1 MPRDVLVS
9 EAINTALNV
18 VVLAG
23 IPFFGYYLYHRWR
36 WKRGLAEVARR
47 AGLQGLELR
56 YLAYSL
62 VFTAVVLALLLVWPP
77 DLQALGRESS
87 PQHIFVGLDLGPAVV
102 MALLYGVVKTGF
114 SEELLFRGLIAGSL
128 SRRLS
133 LGWANFW
140 QAVIFILPHL
150 TLAFLAPELRG
161 YLVVIFAGAFFVGWL
176 RIKSGSILGPWL
188 IHATLNTA
196 VCLFVALRT

>member
-1 MPRDVLVS
+1 MLSTLLVS
-9 EAINTALNV
+9 AAIGTALNV

-23 IPFFGYYLYHRWR
+23 IPFFGYYLFHRWR
-36 WKRGLAEVARR
+36 RNRGLAEVARR

-56 YLAYSL
+56 YLGYSL
-62 VFTAVVLALLLVWPP
+62 AFTAVVLALLLIWPP
-77 DLQALGRESS
+77 PLQALVRKSS
-87 PQHIFVGLDLGPAVV
+87 PQHVFVGLDLGPAVV
-102 MALLYGVVKTGF
+102 LALLFGVIKTGF

-140 QAVIFILPHL
+140 QAVIFLLPHL
-150 TLAFLAPELRG
+150 LLAFVAPEMWR
-161 YLVVIFAGAFFVGWL
+161 YLVFVFAGALVVGWL

-188 IHATLNTA
+188 IHASLNTA
-196 VCLFVALRT
+196 TCLLVALRT